1 MYIKSYAEIFKPHNF
16 IVSCVC
22 VCSSLVCVHSQFHWD
37 QVFVPWH
44 YVSGSTHMPLL
55 PWLMYPDQDPLWLF
69 MLHIP
74 LHITKPT
81 EMYKYE

>member
-1 MYIKSYAEIFKPHNF
+1 MFVYVQSNAEIFKPHTF

-55 PWLMYPDQDPLWLF
+55 PWLTYPDQEPLSIL
-69 MLHIP
+69 L
-74 LHITKPT
+74 
-81 EMYKYE
+81 